1 MGEGRADRRLTA
13 ILAADVVGYSRLMA
27 ADERGTHARLKALRK
42 EFIEPTV
49 DEHHGR
55 IVKLTGDGA
64 LVEFGSVVDAVECAA
79 AIQAGVAERQANQAN
94 DRRIVFRIGINI
106 GDVIIEDDDIY
117 GDGVNIAARLEQLA
131 PPGGICIARNV
142 YNQVKNK
149 VAFGF
154 EPMGEHLVKN
164 IPEPVIVYRV
174 LPDPGPVA
182 KIIGRKH
189 AGTPKWRWAALAL
202 AAGVILVLGTGALI
216 WLQPWT
222 DHVRPVT
229 DAGIGRPIP
238 DKPAIAVL
246 PFDNLSGDPTREREN
261 LMQRFTDNAQAY
273 DLYLQGFDVYRRKSN
288 QTTYQAREL
297 FQQATKLDPNFAAAY
312 ARLSHTYFHAWEA
325 GWEGPE
331 SLDRAVELAEQA
343 VYLNPSSPEAHEQV
357 GFMYLHR
364 KQFDSAIS
372 ELERSIALDPDYAK
386 GYAKLGEVL
395 AFAGRP
401 AESFRLVEKAM
412 AMEPYVWA
420 HWYRWIL
427 GLAHH
432 GLGEYNLAIT
442 SLNRCI
448 KRDPDFHPAL
458 VHLTAI
464 YGELGRTKEA
474 KAVAAKILQINPE
487 FTLESVRER
496 WPLKDETFMERL
508 MEGLRK
514 TGLPG

>member
-64 LVEFGSVVDAVECAA
+64 LVEFGSVVD
-79 AIQAGVAERQANQAN
+79 IQAGVAERQANQAN

-202 AAGVILVLGTGALI
+202 AAGVILVLGTGAVI

-372 ELERSIALDPDYAK
+372 ELERSIAPRSRLCQGLCKARRSVSLRGQTGREFSFGRK
-386 GYAKLGEVL
+386 GHGYGTLRLG
-395 AFAGRP
+395 P
-401 AESFRLVEKAM
+401 LVS
-412 AMEPYVWA
+412 VDI
-420 HWYRWIL
+420 RF
-427 GLAHH
+427 G
-432 GLGEYNLAIT
+432 T
-442 SLNRCI
+442 SWTWRI
-448 KRDPDFHPAL
+448 
-458 VHLTAI
+458 
-464 YGELGRTKEA
+464 
-474 KAVAAKILQINPE
+474 
-487 FTLESVRER
+487 
-496 WPLKDETFMERL
+496 
-508 MEGLRK
+508 
-514 TGLPG
+514 